1 MEKWRKKLAVL
12 YLKQTKRW
20 FCAFHLCFT
29 SISQFNNCLKY
40 DYNSQFIQS
49 TNANQLALARCKILF
64 FYNVGSNDPN
74 KKLSRLVFS
83 NTKKNI
89 KIISQDI
96 LSKRKKLTFNFNQS
110 SSSMPSSIT
119 ESLDRLCA
127 KYQTASLRPH
137 ALYCIT

>member
-1 MEKWRKKLAVL
+1 MI
-12 YLKQTKRW
+12 
-20 FCAFHLCFT
+20 LCISFMFTNRIT

-83 NTKKNI
+83 KTKKNI

>member
-1 MEKWRKKLAVL
+1 MILCISFMFTNRI
-12 YLKQTKRW
+12 
-20 FCAFHLCFT
+20 HLIT

-64 FYNVGSNDPN
+64 LFYNVGSNDPN

>member
-1 MEKWRKKLAVL
+1 MILCISFMFTNRI
-12 YLKQTKRW
+12 
-20 FCAFHLCFT
+20 HLT

-89 KIISQDI
+89 KFISQDI
-96 LSKRKKLTFNFNQS
+96 LSKIKSWPSTSTKAQVQCPAQLQKALIDCAQNIRRLAS
-110 SSSMPSSIT
+110 GLMPYT
-119 ESLDRLCA
+119 V
-127 KYQTASLRPH
+127 
-137 ALYCIT
+137 